1 MSIVE
6 VMRSRLVAVAP
17 DATGRAAVRR
27 MAEADVGSVV
37 VCDASRLVGIFTE
50 RDVLR
55 LAGEGVDLDATRV
68 ADVMTRDVATVTPDT
83 ELLAAARLMG
93 ERRIRHLPVVEG
105 ENVLGVVGIRD
116 ILGALAE
123 RLWRTHDEDARETV
137 HELLSRRS

>member
-137 HELLSRRS
+137 HELLSRRP